1 MIRENTERQGA
12 EDGPHQRQHRH
23 RRRGLYKIGDMR
35 HVRKIVLD
43 KCHEQAEPHHNEAA
57 REEDPDEVVVTPG
70 FQPVTHQ
77 PLASSILA
85 AHLCLDRWSSPGREG
100 GFTHAD
106 HGDHDAHEQCYRG
119 QSVVIGGAA
128 PDNATRGDIEADLAQ

>member
-1 MIRENTERQGA
+1 M
-12 EDGPHQRQHRH
+12 
-23 RRRGLYKIGDMR
+23 L

-43 KCHEQAEPHHNEAA
+43 TCHEQAGSHHNKGA

-77 PLASSILA
+77 PLASSNLT
-85 AHLCLDRWSSPGREG
+85 AHLCLDLLNFPGREG
-100 GFTHAD
+100 SLAHTD
-106 HGDHDAHEQCYRG
+106 NGDHDAHEQCYRG